1 MQVSDVLSELSCVIE
16 YYGINIDQTGTKMSA
31 LNPFLPGLFKTE
43 KCALMPY
50 SILIFASVIKLPF
63 FLYCFPNSGKE
74 KFKLW

>member
-1 MQVSDVLSELSCVIE
+1 
-16 YYGINIDQTGTKMSA
+16 
-31 LNPFLPGLFKTE
+31 
-43 KCALMPY
+43 MPY